1 MTDET
6 KFDAKELLARVQ
18 DGLAQVGN
26 KSEYVQLRL
35 NYATKL
41 ELKLLVSYYN
51 SNQSKFIRAM
61 IHQQFTKLT
70 NEDKRFTAFLEAFA
84 RNTELRHKD

>member
-1 MTDET
+1 MTEET
-6 KFDAKELLARVQ
+6 KFDAMELMARVQ

>member
-6 KFDAKELLARVQ
+6 KFDAMELMARVH
-18 DGLAQVGN
+18 DGLVQVGN

-61 IHQQFTKLT
+61 IHQHFTKLT
-70 NEDKRFTAFLEAFA
+70 EEDKRFNDFLEEFA
-84 RNTELRHKD
+84 RNTERRKDD